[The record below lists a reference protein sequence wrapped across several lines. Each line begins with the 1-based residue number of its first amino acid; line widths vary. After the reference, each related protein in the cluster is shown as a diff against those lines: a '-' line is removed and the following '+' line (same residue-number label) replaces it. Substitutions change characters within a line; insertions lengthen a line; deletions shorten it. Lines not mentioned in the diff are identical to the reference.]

1 MDNNTNEIETYTM
14 SDVISEIS
22 LRKNLLA
29 FITSSASVFLLD
41 TKNGK

>member
-14 SDVISEIS
+14 SDVISEIR

-29 FITSSASVFLLD
+29 FITSSTNVCLLD